1 MPRILLVFIILLGA
15 HVARAEDEPGNLA
28 GEAEAAPPLSQFEF
42 DSEISQLQAELRAQ
56 RDLADLRLKALET
69 EIHTVSGYT
78 ERLLLGFLIAGGL
91 VVFVVLY
98 TMSKQTSVNNERMRN
113 LIREADNALDTLH
126 RFTERPEA
134 ENFQVS
140 RKLNHIMNK
149 FRERDSLTL
158 PQKEMADIYAAAE
171 DPTLPVTLH
180 IQANALRAEV
190 SGDWAAAIE
199 LWERLLALDSSLPEI
214 LLHLAQNY
222 KRLSEVTTD
231 ASVERLRMASLEY
244 FQKYSVRTSV
254 HTHSERE
261 LRKTGRIGQE
271 KISAHSSNQPALAP
285 SPYPSAPPPQPVAA
299 VAARTPAASPASKPS
314 MTQTLLGRHDEQLE
328 EDGSP
333 AEKIVKQVKETVVD
347 GVTRAQEF
355 IDEAK
360 EKAAEEAKAAT
371 EAAARKAKEKA
382 EAIRAEKARQE
393 AEAKA
398 AAEAEAQEKA
408 AAAERLAKAKAKA
421 AADAKREREEAAQRA
436 EEEKR
441 AKQEAEITAK
451 AVAAEK
457 AAAAKREKEERK
469 AAAKQEK
476 AAKRAAAQ
484 AAKEKARAEKRAAEA
499 AKRQAAQE
507 QAEAEAAA
515 AQAAQEQAAAEA
527 AAAKAAAE
535 QQEAKEKAEAA
546 AAAEA
551 EQQAKEEAA
560 AAAAAEQQ
568 AQEEAEAAAAAAEQ
582 QAQEEAEAAAA
593 RQAEEQRQAAA
604 EAAAAQE
611 AEAAAAR
618 EAAAA
623 QEAPAAEEQP
633 AEPEPAAPA
642 RVYEEVIV
650 SNNGLP
656 IDTIHK
662 SFKSRLDK
670 ASEYFGRFHQT
681 KSRSEKKEWL
691 LAAVEEFKL
700 ASKYKYS
707 HDMVQLWGA
716 TLMEMGSFDSGSLTE
731 HAREAAVVYTEGNRH
746 FDDAFCNELA
756 LCYAA
761 IGNEAECRKAMETGL
776 GKQMLDPAIILEMSE
791 FDKYKPRPWFQEI
804 ASTLGS

>member
-1 MPRILLVFIILLGA
+1 MPRIFLVFIVLLGA

-149 FRERDSLTL
+149 FRERESLSL

-190 SGDWAAAIE
+190 SGDWATAIE

-261 LRKTGRIGQE
+261 LRKTGRIGNE
-271 KISAHSSNQPALAP
+271 KISEHSHNQPALAA
-285 SPYPSAPPPQPVAA
+285 SPYPSAPPVAA
-299 VAARTPAASPASKPS
+299 PAPRAPAVPAPSKPS
-314 MTQTLLGRHDEQLE
+314 MTQTLLSRQDEGAPSAAAATQ
-328 EDGSP
+328 
-333 AEKIVKQVKETVVD
+333 KIVKQVKETVVE

-360 EKAAEEAKAAT
+360 EKAAEDAKAAA

-382 EAIRAEKARQE
+382 EAVRAEKARQE

-398 AAEAEAQEKA
+398 VAEAEAQEKA

-421 AADAKREREEAAQRA
+421 AEDAKREQEEAAQRA

-441 AKQEAEITAK
+441 ARQEAVAESKRKAK
-451 AVAAEK
+451 AKEKAAAEEK

-469 AAAKQEK
+469 AAAKQER
-476 AAKRAAAQ
+476 AAKRAAVK
-484 AAKEKARAEKRAAEA
+484 AAKEKAKQEQAEAEA
-499 AKRQAAQE
+499 AAAKAAQDQAAQE

-515 AQAAQEQAAAEA
+515 AKAAQDQAAQEQAEAAAAAKAAQEQAEAEA
-527 AAAKAAAE
+527 AAAKAAQE
-535 QQEAKEKAEAA
+535 QA
-546 AAAEA
+546 
-551 EQQAKEEAA
+551 
-560 AAAAAEQQ
+560 
-568 AQEEAEAAAAAAEQ
+568 
-582 QAQEEAEAAAA
+582 EAEAAAA
-593 RQAEEQRQAAA
+593 RQAEEEQRQAEA

-611 AEAAAAR
+611 AAAAAEAAAQ

-623 QEAPAAEEQP
+623 QEQPA
-633 AEPEPAAPA
+633 AEPEPVAPA

-650 SNNGLP
+650 SNNGMP

-681 KSRSEKKEWL
+681 KSRTEKKEWL
-691 LAAVEEFKL
+691 MAAVEEFKL

-761 IGNEAECRKAMETGL
+761 LGNEAECRKAMETGL
-776 GKQMLDPAIILEMSE
+776 GKQMLNPAIILEMSE
-791 FDKYKPRPWFQEI
+791 FDKFKPRPWFQEI

>member
-1 MPRILLVFIILLGA
+1 MPRILLFFIILLGA

-149 FRERDSLTL
+149 FRERESLSL

-190 SGDWAAAIE
+190 SGDWATAIE

-261 LRKTGRIGQE
+261 LRKTGRIGNE
-271 KISAHSSNQPALAP
+271 KISEHSHNQPAIAP
-285 SPYPSAPPPQPVAA
+285 SPYPSASAPQLDPPVVAPT
-299 VAARTPAASPASKPS
+299 ARTAPAAASKPS
-314 MTQTLLGRHDEQLE
+314 MTQTLLSRQE
-328 EDGSP
+328 EGAPS
-333 AEKIVKQVKETVVD
+333 AAAATQKIVKQVKETVVD

-360 EKAAEEAKAAT
+360 EKAAQEAKAAT

-398 AAEAEAQEKA
+398 AAEAEAKEKA
-408 AAAERLAKAKAKA
+408 AAAKRLAKAKAKA
-421 AADAKREREEAAQRA
+421 AADAKREQEEAAQRA

-441 AKQEAEITAK
+441 AKQEASAQAKKEAAAK
-451 AVAAEK
+451 AKAAAEEQA

-469 AAAKQEK
+469 AAAKQAK
-476 AAKRAAAQ
+476 AAKRAAAKAA
-484 AAKEKARAEKRAAEA
+484 AAKAAQD
-499 AKRQAAQE
+499 QAAQE

-515 AQAAQEQAAAEA
+515 AAQAAQEQAEAEAEA
-527 AAAKAAAE
+527 AAAKAAQEQAE
-535 QQEAKEKAEAA
+535 AEAAQAAAEHQAKEEAAAVAARQAEEEQRQAEAEAA
-546 AAAEA
+546 AAKAAQEQAEA
-551 EQQAKEEAA
+551 EAAQAAAEHQAKEEAA
-560 AAAAAEQQ
+560 AA
-568 AQEEAEAAAAAAEQ
+568 
-582 QAQEEAEAAAA
+582 
-593 RQAEEQRQAAA
+593 
-604 EAAAAQE
+604 
-611 AEAAAAR
+611 
-618 EAAAA
+618 
-623 QEAPAAEEQP
+623 EEQP
-633 AEPEPAAPA
+633 AAEPEPAAPA

-650 SNNGLP
+650 SNNGMP

-691 LAAVEEFKL
+691 MAAVEEFKL

-731 HAREAAVVYTEGNRH
+731 HAREAAVVYAEGNRH

-761 IGNEAECRKAMETGL
+761 LGNEAECRKAMETGL
-776 GKQMLDPAIILEMSE
+776 GKQMLNPAIILEMSE
-791 FDKYKPRPWFQEI
+791 FDKFKPRPWFQEI

>member
-149 FRERDSLTL
+149 FRERESLSL

-190 SGDWAAAIE
+190 SGDWATAIE
-199 LWERLLALDSSLPEI
+199 LWERLLALDSRLPEI

-261 LRKTGRIGQE
+261 LRKTGRIGHE
-271 KISAHSSNQPALAP
+271 KISEHSHNQPALAS
-285 SPYPSAPPPQPVAA
+285 SPYPSAPPVAA
-299 VAARTPAASPASKPS
+299 PAPRAPAVPSPSKPS
-314 MTQTLLGRHDEQLE
+314 MTQTLLSRQDEGAPSAAAATQ
-328 EDGSP
+328 
-333 AEKIVKQVKETVVD
+333 KIVKQVKETVVD

-360 EKAAEEAKAAT
+360 EKAAEEAKAAA

-382 EAIRAEKARQE
+382 EAVRAEKARQE

-421 AADAKREREEAAQRA
+421 AEDAKREQEEAAQRA

-441 AKQEAEITAK
+441 ARQEAVAESKRKAEAK
-451 AVAAEK
+451 AQAAAEEK

-469 AAAKQEK
+469 AAAKQER
-476 AAKRAAAQ
+476 AAKRAAAK
-484 AAKEKARAEKRAAEA
+484 AAKEKAKQEQAEAEA
-499 AKRQAAQE
+499 AAAKAAQEQAAQE

-515 AQAAQEQAAAEA
+515 AKAAQEQAKQEQAEAEAAAKAAQEQAEAEA
-527 AAAKAAAE
+527 AAAKAAQE
-535 QQEAKEKAEAA
+535 Q
-546 AAAEA
+546 AEA
-551 EQQAKEEAA
+551 EA
-560 AAAAAEQQ
+560 
-568 AQEEAEAAAAAAEQ
+568 
-582 QAQEEAEAAAA
+582 AAAA
-593 RQAEEQRQAAA
+593 RQAEEEQRQAEA

-611 AEAAAAR
+611 AAAAAEAAAQ

-623 QEAPAAEEQP
+623 QEQPAAEP
-633 AEPEPAAPA
+633 EPEPAAPA

-650 SNNGLP
+650 SNNGMP
-656 IDTIHK
+656 IETIHK

-707 HDMVQLWGA
+707 HDMIQLWGA

-761 IGNEAECRKAMETGL
+761 LGNEAECRKALETGL
-776 GKQMLDPAIILEMSE
+776 GKQMLNPAIILEMSE

>member
-149 FRERDSLTL
+149 FRERESLSL

-190 SGDWAAAIE
+190 SGDWATAIE

-261 LRKTGRIGQE
+261 LRKTGRIGHE
-271 KISAHSSNQPALAP
+271 KISEHSHNQPALAP
-285 SPYPSAPPPQPVAA
+285 SPYPSAPAPQLDPPVAA
-299 VAARTPAASPASKPS
+299 ATARTPAAKPS
-314 MTQTLLGRHDEQLE
+314 MTQTLLSRQDEGAPSAAAATQ
-328 EDGSP
+328 
-333 AEKIVKQVKETVVD
+333 KIVKQVKETVVD

-360 EKAAEEAKAAT
+360 EKAAEEAKAAA

-382 EAIRAEKARQE
+382 EAVRAEKARQE

-398 AAEAEAQEKA
+398 VAEAEAQEKA

-421 AADAKREREEAAQRA
+421 AEDAKREQEEAAQRA

-441 AKQEAEITAK
+441 ARQEAVAESKRKAEAK
-451 AVAAEK
+451 AQAAAEEK

-469 AAAKQEK
+469 AAAKQER
-476 AAKRAAAQ
+476 AAKRAAAK
-484 AAKEKARAEKRAAEA
+484 AAKEKAKQEQAEAEA
-499 AKRQAAQE
+499 AAAKAAQEQAAQE

-515 AQAAQEQAAAEA
+515 AKAAQEQAAQEQAAAEA
-527 AAAKAAAE
+527 AAKAAQE
-535 QQEAKEKAEAA
+535 QA
-546 AAAEA
+546 
-551 EQQAKEEAA
+551 
-560 AAAAAEQQ
+560 
-568 AQEEAEAAAAAAEQ
+568 EAEAAAAKA
-582 QAQEEAEAAAA
+582 AQEQAEAEAAAAA
-593 RQAEEQRQAAA
+593 RQAEEEQRQAEA

-611 AEAAAAR
+611 AAAAAEAAAQ

-623 QEAPAAEEQP
+623 QEQPAAEPEP
-633 AEPEPAAPA
+633 EPEPAAPA

-650 SNNGLP
+650 SNNGMP
-656 IDTIHK
+656 IETIHK

-707 HDMVQLWGA
+707 HDMIQLWGA

-761 IGNEAECRKAMETGL
+761 LGNEAECRKALETGL
-776 GKQMLDPAIILEMSE
+776 GKQMLNPAIILEMSE

>member
-1 MPRILLVFIILLGA
+1 MPRILLFFIILLGA

-149 FRERDSLTL
+149 FRERESLSL

-190 SGDWAAAIE
+190 SGDWATAIE

-261 LRKTGRIGQE
+261 LRKTGRIGNE
-271 KISAHSSNQPALAP
+271 KISEHSHNQPAIAP
-285 SPYPSAPPPQPVAA
+285 SPYPSASAPQLDPPVVAPT
-299 VAARTPAASPASKPS
+299 ARTAPAAASKPS
-314 MTQTLLGRHDEQLE
+314 MTQTLLSRQE
-328 EDGSP
+328 EGAPS
-333 AEKIVKQVKETVVD
+333 AAAATQKIVKQVKETVVD

-360 EKAAEEAKAAT
+360 EKAAQEAKAAT

-398 AAEAEAQEKA
+398 AAEAEAKEKA
-408 AAAERLAKAKAKA
+408 AAAKRLAKAKAKA
-421 AADAKREREEAAQRA
+421 AADAKREQEEAAQRA

-441 AKQEAEITAK
+441 AKQEAAAQAKKEAAAK
-451 AVAAEK
+451 AKAAAEEQA

-469 AAAKQEK
+469 AAAKQAK
-476 AAKRAAAQ
+476 AAKRAAAKAA
-484 AAKEKARAEKRAAEA
+484 AAKAAQD
-499 AKRQAAQE
+499 QAAQE

-515 AQAAQEQAAAEA
+515 AAQAAQEQAEAEAEA
-527 AAAKAAAE
+527 AAAKAAQEQAE
-535 QQEAKEKAEAA
+535 AEAAQAAAEHQAKEEAAAVAARQAEEEQRQAEAEAA
-546 AAAEA
+546 AAKAAQEQAEA
-551 EQQAKEEAA
+551 EAAQAAAEHQAKEEAA
-560 AAAAAEQQ
+560 AA
-568 AQEEAEAAAAAAEQ
+568 
-582 QAQEEAEAAAA
+582 
-593 RQAEEQRQAAA
+593 
-604 EAAAAQE
+604 
-611 AEAAAAR
+611 
-618 EAAAA
+618 
-623 QEAPAAEEQP
+623 EEQP
-633 AEPEPAAPA
+633 AAEPEPAAPA

-650 SNNGLP
+650 SNNGMP

-691 LAAVEEFKL
+691 MAAVEEFKL

-731 HAREAAVVYTEGNRH
+731 HAREAAVVYAEGNRH

-761 IGNEAECRKAMETGL
+761 LGNEAECRKAMETGL
-776 GKQMLDPAIILEMSE
+776 GKQMLNPAIILEMSE
-791 FDKYKPRPWFQEI
+791 FDKFKPRPWFQEI

>member
-1 MPRILLVFIILLGA
+1 MPRIFLVFIILLST

-69 EIHTVSGYT
+69 EIHTISGYT

-149 FRERDSLTL
+149 FRERESLSL

-190 SGDWAAAIE
+190 SGDWATAIE

-261 LRKTGRIGQE
+261 LRKTGRIGNE
-271 KISAHSSNQPALAP
+271 KISEHSHNQPALAP
-285 SPYPSAPPPQPVAA
+285 SPYPSAPQLDSPVTAP
-299 VAARTPAASPASKPS
+299 AARTPAAPATSKPS
-314 MTQTLLGRHDEQLE
+314 MTQTLLSRQDEGAPSASAATQ
-328 EDGSP
+328 
-333 AEKIVKQVKETVVD
+333 KIVKQVKETVVD

-360 EKAAEEAKAAT
+360 EKAAQEAKAAT

-398 AAEAEAQEKA
+398 AAEAEAKEKA
-408 AAAERLAKAKAKA
+408 AAAKRLAKAKAKA
-421 AADAKREREEAAQRA
+421 AADAKREQEEAARRA

-441 AKQEAEITAK
+441 AKQEAEAQAKKEAAAK
-451 AVAAEK
+451 AKAAAEEQA

-469 AAAKQEK
+469 AAAKQAK
-476 AAKRAAAQ
+476 AAKRAAAKAAAAKAAQDQ
-484 AAKEKARAEKRAAEA
+484 AAQEQAEA
-499 AKRQAAQE
+499 AAAKAEQERAAQEQAEAEAATAKAAQE

-515 AQAAQEQAAAEA
+515 AQAA
-527 AAAKAAAE
+527 
-535 QQEAKEKAEAA
+535 
-546 AAAEA
+546 A
-551 EQQAKEEAA
+551 EQQAKEQ
-560 AAAAAEQQ
+560 AE
-568 AQEEAEAAAAAAEQ
+568 
-582 QAQEEAEAAAA
+582 AAA
-593 RQAEEQRQAAA
+593 RQAEEEQRQAA
-604 EAAAAQE
+604 E
-611 AEAAAAR
+611 AEAAA
-618 EAAAA
+618 
-623 QEAPAAEEQP
+623 QEVPAEEEQP
-633 AEPEPAAPA
+633 AAEPEPAAPA

-650 SNNGLP
+650 SSNGMP
-656 IDTIHK
+656 IETIHK

-681 KSRSEKKEWL
+681 KSRTEKKEWL
-691 LAAVEEFKL
+691 MAAVEEFKL

-731 HAREAAVVYTEGNRH
+731 HAREAAVVYAEGNRH

-761 IGNEAECRKAMETGL
+761 LGNEAECRKAMETGL
-776 GKQMLDPAIILEMSE
+776 GKQMLNPAIILEMSE
-791 FDKYKPRPWFQEI
+791 FDKFKPRPWFQEI

>member
-1 MPRILLVFIILLGA
+1 MPRILLFFIILLGA

-149 FRERDSLTL
+149 FRERESLSL

-190 SGDWAAAIE
+190 SGDWATAIE

-261 LRKTGRIGQE
+261 LRKTGRIGNE
-271 KISAHSSNQPALAP
+271 KISEHSHNQPALAP
-285 SPYPSAPPPQPVAA
+285 SPYPSAPAPQLEPPVAA
-299 VAARTPAASPASKPS
+299 PAARTPAVPATSKPS
-314 MTQTLLGRHDEQLE
+314 MTQTLLGRQDEGTPSAAAATQ
-328 EDGSP
+328 
-333 AEKIVKQVKETVVD
+333 KIVKQVKETVVD

-360 EKAAEEAKAAT
+360 EKAAEEAKAAAA
-371 EAAARKAKEKA
+371 AAARKAKEKA

-398 AAEAEAQEKA
+398 AAEAEAKEKA

-421 AADAKREREEAAQRA
+421 AEDAKREQEEAAQRA

-441 AKQEAEITAK
+441 ARQEAVAEAKSKAEAK
-451 AVAAEK
+451 AQAAAEEK

-469 AAAKQEK
+469 AAAKQAK
-476 AAKRAAAQ
+476 AAKRAAAK
-484 AAKEKARAEKRAAEA
+484 AAKEKAKQEQAEA
-499 AKRQAAQE
+499 EEAAAKAAQEQAAQE

-515 AQAAQEQAAAEA
+515 AKAAQEEDAQEQAEAEA
-527 AAAKAAAE
+527 AAAKAAQE
-535 QQEAKEKAEAA
+535 QA
-546 AAAEA
+546 
-551 EQQAKEEAA
+551 
-560 AAAAAEQQ
+560 
-568 AQEEAEAAAAAAEQ
+568 EAEAAAAKA
-582 QAQEEAEAAAA
+582 AQEQAEAEAAAAA
-593 RQAEEQRQAAA
+593 RQAEEEQRQAGA

-611 AEAAAAR
+611 AAAAAEAAAV
-618 EAAAA
+618 
-623 QEAPAAEEQP
+623 EEQP
-633 AEPEPAAPA
+633 AAKPEPAPAAPA

-650 SNNGLP
+650 SSNGMP
-656 IDTIHK
+656 IETIHK

-681 KSRSEKKEWL
+681 KSRTEKKEWL
-691 LAAVEEFKL
+691 MAAVEEFKL

-707 HDMVQLWGA
+707 HDMIQLWGA

-731 HAREAAVVYTEGNRH
+731 HAREAAVVYAEGNRH

-761 IGNEAECRKAMETGL
+761 LGNEAECRKAMETGL
-776 GKQMLDPAIILEMSE
+776 GKQMLNPAIILEMSE
-791 FDKYKPRPWFQEI
+791 FDKFKPRPWFQEI

>member
-149 FRERDSLTL
+149 FRERESLSL

-261 LRKTGRIGQE
+261 LRKTGRIGNE
-271 KISAHSSNQPALAP
+271 KISEHSHNQPALAP
-285 SPYPSAPPPQPVAA
+285 SPYPSAPPVAA
-299 VAARTPAASPASKPS
+299 PAPRAPAVPAPSKPS
-314 MTQTLLGRHDEQLE
+314 MTQTLLSRQDEGAPSAAAATQ
-328 EDGSP
+328 
-333 AEKIVKQVKETVVD
+333 KIVKQVKETVVE

-360 EKAAEEAKAAT
+360 EKAAEDAKAAA

-382 EAIRAEKARQE
+382 EAVRAEKARQE

-398 AAEAEAQEKA
+398 VAEAEAQEKA

-421 AADAKREREEAAQRA
+421 AEDAKREQEEAAQRA

-441 AKQEAEITAK
+441 ARQEAVAESKRKAK
-451 AVAAEK
+451 AKEKAAAEEK

-469 AAAKQEK
+469 AAAKQER
-476 AAKRAAAQ
+476 AAKRAAAK
-484 AAKEKARAEKRAAEA
+484 AAKEKAKQEQAEAEA
-499 AKRQAAQE
+499 AAAKAAQDQAAQE

-515 AQAAQEQAAAEA
+515 AKAAQEQAAQEQAEAAAAAKAAQEQAEAEA
-527 AAAKAAAE
+527 AAAKAAQE
-535 QQEAKEKAEAA
+535 QA
-546 AAAEA
+546 
-551 EQQAKEEAA
+551 
-560 AAAAAEQQ
+560 
-568 AQEEAEAAAAAAEQ
+568 
-582 QAQEEAEAAAA
+582 EAEAAAA
-593 RQAEEQRQAAA
+593 RQAEEEQRQAEA

-611 AEAAAAR
+611 AAAAAEAAAQ

-623 QEAPAAEEQP
+623 QEQPA
-633 AEPEPAAPA
+633 AEPEPVAPA

-650 SNNGLP
+650 SNNGMP

-681 KSRSEKKEWL
+681 KSRTEKKEWL
-691 LAAVEEFKL
+691 MAAVEEFKL

-761 IGNEAECRKAMETGL
+761 LGNEAECRKAMETGL
-776 GKQMLDPAIILEMSE
+776 GKQMLNPAIILEMSE
-791 FDKYKPRPWFQEI
+791 FDKFKPRPWFQEI